1 MDSGATFGRR
11 HAISVAVGHETY
23 GRNDKNGRSTM
34 SAGRHRA
41 EITSLSIGIAIVLLA
56 VSLVFLSAGVAAEPI
71 GDAKETTGD
80 AAETTAVAPT
90 YELEIDND
98 GNATAIGFPG
108 PVNGTVD
115 DLFVDGTDGVSAVY
129 RYSATANT
137 WNNVLEAEGVDD
149 FEDVSVDPMDS
160 LVILT
165 TGQGNS
171 ETIPLE
177 LSLETQVDETGTPDQ
192 RAVESGWN
200 FVSAPQHTDVDA
212 AFGTG
217 TADTSLVLERYDGP
231 RTVAVEQ
238 TPEFG
243 EYYLDSG
250 QPPATDPFSG
260 YFVFVQNDGALST
273 AISDVAD
280 RDDADAQLALPLIEE
295 VSIGG
300 TISSSAEDGSLA
312 DEDVTVRLDGEEVDV
327 ANGAYETTVDP
338 GKHTLTVEADG
349 HRTETRELDARFDTE
364 YDEDIAL
371 DGRVDNDNRT
381 YVSVDAATA
390 DAAEGD
396 AIVIHPGTYDED
408 VTIETDGV
416 SLLTADA
423 AASRA
428 GSDVAAVETEADDGS
443 SVTIDGIL
451 KVDDA
456 DNVTVADVSVRS
468 DHYGV
473 SVVDSEDVSLSSIDA
488 TVGSSG
494 LHLDNASSVE
504 TTNLRV
510 EEGLYGVTIQA
521 KGDDPEDVSF
531 GPGVEFD
538 AAVPVAVVG
547 EDGTDTTAVPELSFE
562 GDLNYRVPTADS
574 YFDDGT
580 GFTFDE
586 AAAIDAAIA
595 LEGENSVDAAAVQ
608 RVSDDVF
615 VVSPGLSLQ
624 AANDLAEEGATIEV
638 RDGTYNKDVEI
649 TTDGV
654 TVTGDGAT
662 FEGIVSVSDARNV
675 TIDGLTVVDAFNG
688 LILFDSTDTTITDID
703 VSGAANGFGIAG
715 SDGTEISGVT
725 ATDNERGLIAASGD
739 VDVTVSDSTFEGNR
753 DGILN
758 AGDGTLTVRNG
769 TIVGNNAGAI
779 NEGDG
784 TIDAAENW
792 WGTSSGPSGDAN
804 GTGDTITDGVDY
816 EPWLDAPPSEDPVMV
831 EDAGLAVEKFE
842 TDTTEAVRGDSITT
856 SADVTHEVESVVPEN
871 ADVANEVEDVTSQN
885 ADGSEYRVEYVLV
898 DGDYEETIATERVTL
913 TVGQTERV
921 TFEESIPERTTAHER
936 RTVEHAVRV
945 ADEGASTGRDL
956 ELANPIETA
965 VETADATGAST
976 VEVEPGTYAEALTVD
991 VDGLTLQ
998 SSDGAQETTLAAE
1011 TSTVAGEDITVD
1023 GFTFDGGAGDA
1034 AVVLAGDGAT
1044 LRSSVVDSG
1053 DATNAVRVA
1062 AADVE
1067 ITDSV
1072 LSGATDAG
1080 VRFTDGA
1087 PDGTV
1092 SESDIVDNG
1101 VGVVNDG
1108 TATVDAR
1115 WNWWGSAEGPGTS
1128 GANDVSG
1135 DVDVEPWL
1143 DGPIPDGEAVTGDVA
1158 GTVTASGETSDTDA
1172 SAAGTI
1178 MTTATPGET
1187 DPVSDATVT
1196 VYPFDPDASGAESLD
1211 PVTVSA
1217 DGSYEILDLPIGTHG
1232 VAVDADGFS
1241 REVRTVTVEQDAT
1254 ADSTDFGLEYAE
1266 GGTIT
1271 GEVALD
1277 YVDPAKGLTVTVALE
1292 GTEYATDVDFDGE
1305 AGTKSF
1311 TIDGVDVDVDDG
1323 YALTASPDSDHYGE
1337 DISVDAFTVDVGET
1351 IDVDQLTFERDT
1363 KAVTGTATTSGDTA
1377 DGTGMITTTAT
1388 PGTGDPVTDGTV
1400 TVHHFDTEASGEGD
1414 GTVDITDGTFTI
1426 PDVPVGTH
1434 GFVLED
1440 DSLATTLETET
1451 VETGGENVVDFEPA
1465 YASGGTVAGTIALPH
1480 AAEGDFTVD
1489 LAVLES
1495 GTEVAAGTATVPD
1508 GEQSGEY
1515 SIEDVDVN
1523 VDDGYTVEA
1532 TTDAFAGTESVQ
1544 DVIVDVGTTTDGIDV
1559 VFDESDA
1566 VVQNV
1571 ALERDVSGG
1580 ATVGET
1586 VTYTATVTNDAGT
1599 PIEGTTVEASDNGED
1614 ITYGDG
1620 QSATTDADGR
1630 ATFEVSTETPHT
1642 SIPGDA
1648 DPAEF
1653 TFTESVNGN
1662 SVSDTV
1668 EFEIGKP
1675 ASVVAEVTS
1684 TSTATYPVA
1693 TVDIEVVDAFGNDVY
1708 TEVEIDVSGFEELK
1722 DPTSGDTYTTTPG
1735 PVKFRSNVIE
1745 DITEVRIT
1753 EPTTGVYD
1761 DVHFEL
1767 DPDR

>member
-1 MDSGATFGRR
+1 M
-11 HAISVAVGHETY
+11 
-23 GRNDKNGRSTM
+23 
-34 SAGRHRA
+34 
-41 EITSLSIGIAIVLLA
+41 SLSIGIAVVLLA
-56 VSLVFLSAGVAAEPI
+56 VSVGFLSAGVVAEPI
-71 GDAKETTGD
+71 DDTAGMSGD
-80 AAETTAVAPT
+80 AAETTTVAPT

-98 GNATAIGFPG
+98 GSAAAIGFPG

-115 DLFVDGTDGVSAVY
+115 DLFVKGTDGVSAVY
-129 RYSATANT
+129 RYSPADAT
-137 WNNVLEAEGVDD
+137 WNNVLEGDGVDD
-149 FEDVSVDPMDS
+149 FDDVSVDPMDS
-160 LVILT
+160 LVVLT
-165 TGQGNS
+165 TGQGDS
-171 ETIPLE
+171 ETI
-177 LSLETQVDETGTPDQ
+177 SLKVSLKAQTDETGTSDQ
-192 RAVESGWN
+192 RDVDAGWN
-200 FVSAPQHTDVDA
+200 FVSAPQYTDADA
-212 AFGTG
+212 AFGADSAA
-217 TADTSLVLERYDGP
+217 TASLVLERYDGP

-250 QPPATDPFSG
+250 QPPVTDPFSG
-260 YFVFVQNDGALST
+260 YFVFAQDDGALST
-273 AISDVAD
+273 AVSDVAD
-280 RDDADAQLALPLIEE
+280 RDDADAQLGLPVIED

-300 TISSSAEDGSLA
+300 EISSSAEDGNLA

-327 ANGAYETTVDP
+327 ADGAYETTVDP
-338 GKHTLTVEADG
+338 GEYTLTVEADG
-349 HRTETRELDARFDTE
+349 HRTETRELDARFGTQ

-371 DGRVDNDNRT
+371 DGRVDNGTRT
-381 YVSVDAATA
+381 YVSAAAATA

-396 AIVIHPGTYDED
+396 TIVLRPGTYDED

-416 SLLTADA
+416 TLLTADA

-428 GSDVAAVETEADDGS
+428 GPDAAAVETEADDGS
-443 SVTIDGIL
+443 TVTINGVLEI
-451 KVDDA
+451 DDA

-473 SVVDSEDVSLSSIDA
+473 SVVDSEDISLSAIDA

-494 LHLDNASSVE
+494 LHFDNASSVE
-504 TTNLRV
+504 TTDFRV
-510 EEGLYGVTIQA
+510 EEGLYGVTVQA
-521 KGDDPEDVSF
+521 EGGDLEDVSF
-531 GPGVEFD
+531 GRGVEFD
-538 AAVPVAVVG
+538 VAVPVAVVG
-547 EDGTDTTAVPELSFE
+547 EDGTDTTAVPEISLE
-562 GDLNYRVPTADS
+562 DDLNYRVPMSDT

-595 LEGENSVDAAAVQ
+595 LDGEDSVDAAAVQ
-608 RVSDDVF
+608 RVSDDAF
-615 VVSPGLSLQ
+615 VVSPELSLQ

-638 RDGTYNKDVEI
+638 RDGTYDKDVEI

-675 TIDGLTVVDAFNG
+675 TIDGLRVIDAFNG
-688 LILFDSTDTTITDID
+688 LILFDSTDTTITDVE

-725 ATDNERGLIAASGD
+725 ASDNERGLIVADSD
-739 VDVTVSDSTFEGNR
+739 VYVTVSDSTFEGNR

-758 AGDGTLTVRNG
+758 AGDGTLTVRTG
-769 TIVGNNAGAI
+769 TIVGNDAGAI

-784 TIDAAENW
+784 AIDAAENW
-792 WGTSSGPSGDAN
+792 WGTPSGPSGDAV
-804 GTGDTITDGVDY
+804 GIGDTITDGVEY
-816 EPWLDAPPSEDPVMV
+816 EPWLDAPPGEDPVRV
-831 EDAGLAVEKFE
+831 EDAGLAVENFE

-856 SADVTHEVESVVPEN
+856 SADVTHEVESVAPEN

-885 ADGSEYRVEYVLV
+885 ADGSEYRIEYVLV
-898 DGDYEETIATERVTL
+898 DGDYEETIATKRVTL

-936 RTVEHAVRV
+936 RTVEHVVRV

-956 ELANPIETA
+956 ELANSIETA

-998 SSDGAQETTLAAE
+998 SSDGAEETTLAAE
-1011 TSTVAGEDITVD
+1011 TATVAGEDITVD

-1044 LRSSVVDSG
+1044 LRSSVIDSG
-1053 DATNAVRVA
+1053 DATDAVRVA

-1067 ITDSV
+1067 VTDSE

-1080 VRFTDGA
+1080 VRFTDGT

-1108 TATVDAR
+1108 TVTVDAR
-1115 WNWWGSAEGPGTS
+1115 WNWWGSAGGPGTS
-1128 GANDVSG
+1128 GANDASG
-1135 DVDVEPWL
+1135 DVGVEPWL
-1143 DGPIPDGEAVTGDVA
+1143 DGPIPDGEAVTGDIA
-1158 GTVTASGETSDTDA
+1158 GTVTASGETSGTDA

-1187 DPVSDATVT
+1187 DPVSDAAVT
-1196 VYPFDPDASGAESLD
+1196 VYPFDPDASDEESMD
-1211 PVTVSA
+1211 PITVAS
-1217 DGSYEILDLPIGTHG
+1217 DGTYGIPDLPIGTHG
-1232 VAVDADGFS
+1232 LEVKADGFAS
-1241 REVRTVTVEQDAT
+1241 EVRAVTVKQDART
-1254 ADSTDFGLEYAE
+1254 DATDFALEYAE
-1266 GGTIT
+1266 SGTVT
-1271 GEVALD
+1271 GEVDLD
-1277 YVDPAKGLTVTVALE
+1277 YVDPAEGLTVTVALE

-1323 YALTASPDSDHYGE
+1323 YALTASTDSVHYGE
-1337 DISVDAFTVDVGET
+1337 EVTVDAFAVDVGET
-1351 IDVDQLTFERDT
+1351 VDVGQLTFERDT
-1363 KAVTGTATTSGDTA
+1363 ETVTGTATASGDTA
-1377 DGTGMITTTAT
+1377 DGGKMMTTAAT
-1388 PGTGDPVTDGTV
+1388 PGTGEPVTDATV
-1400 TVHHFDTEASGEGD
+1400 TVHHFDTEAADNGD
-1414 GTVDITDGTFTI
+1414 RTVDVTDGTFTV

-1434 GFVLED
+1434 GFVLEG
-1440 DSLATTLETET
+1440 DSIASTLETET

-1465 YASGGTVAGTIALPH
+1465 YASGGTVTGTVTLPH
-1480 AAEGDFTVD
+1480 AADGDFAVD
-1489 LAVLES
+1489 MAVLNG
-1495 GTEVAAGTATVPD
+1495 GTEVATGTATVPD
-1508 GEQSGEY
+1508 GEQSSEY

-1532 TTDAFAGTESVQ
+1532 TTEAFVGTESVQ
-1544 DVIVDVGTTTDGIDV
+1544 DVTVDVDETAGKVDIA
-1559 VFDESDA
+1559 FDKSDA
-1566 VVQNV
+1566 VAQNV
-1571 ALERDVSGG
+1571 ALERDVSGT

-1599 PIEGTTVEASDNGED
+1599 PIEGTTVDTSDDGEE
-1614 ITYGDG
+1614 ITYADG

-1630 ATFEVSTETPHT
+1630 ATFEVSTEMPHT
-1642 SIPGDA
+1642 GDFA
-1648 DPAEF
+1648 TEDPIEF
-1653 TFTESVNGN
+1653 TFTESATGH
-1662 SVSDTV
+1662 SAGDTV
-1668 EFEIGKP
+1668 EFEVG
-1675 ASVVAEVTS
+1675 AAANVDAEVTS

-1693 TVDIEVVDAFGNDVY
+1693 TVDIEVVDEFGNDVY

-1735 PVKFRSNVIE
+1735 PVKFRSHALE